1 MFIYTPP
8 LFYRN
13 LKILKKPAATSAIA
27 PSRTEFIGDYT
38 YVKGGSS
45 EKYTQ
50 DVSLRANGTASYHE
64 YSETRTESFTR
75 SGEGTWKV
83 DDEYVWV
90 TVNELKKDT
99 KAKSKVPI
107 PGFGDEVKVDYNVAI
122 EIKVNQLRTA
132 PPAGPNAPKNR
143 WLRK

>member
-1 MFIYTPP
+1 MKSQINAALIHQKPVVTP
-8 LFYRN
+8 
-13 LKILKKPAATSAIA
+13 AT
-27 PSRTEFIGDYT
+27 PVNKTEFIGEYT
-38 YVKGGSS
+38 YIKGGSS
-45 EKYTQ
+45 EKYSQ
-50 DVSLRANGTASYHE
+50 DVSLRADGTASYRE

-99 KAKSKVPI
+99 KAKAKVPI

-122 EIKVNQLRTA
+122 EIKVNQIKTA
-132 PPAGPNAPKNR
+132 PAAGPNAPKNR